1 MNDHRGVPPMD
12 WTAEIRAAFAAQQHA
27 PDDDV
32 VEELTQH
39 ATAAYEAARADGA
52 DPDSAARAVRALLA
66 SWCGDASSFRRRPR
80 RPLVVEPPGE
90 SSSPFAGLA
99 HDARYA
105 VRLLMRQPG
114 FALVVIL
121 TMALG
126 IGATTT
132 LFSVAYGV
140 LLKPLPW
147 AGADRLVRVSESR
160 QGSTRR
166 MTGILTN
173 ATYLAWLE
181 APSTIDELAGWST
194 QTVTLTGSG
203 DAERLHIAA
212 ATPSL
217 FPLLR
222 VQPLL
227 GTAFR
232 SGDDRNPVAIVS
244 YGLWQQ
250 RFGGSADILG
260 RSIQLDQQPYTIV
273 AVMPRDFVFP
283 DRDTRAWIPFHVPPV
298 IGDTPGS
305 VQIAIFGAMA
315 RLRPGATA
323 AQASAE
329 ATARARGGPSPGLAA
344 VAMFGSAA
352 PADVSV
358 VPALDALTADV
369 RPALSVF
376 FVAVALLLIT
386 ATANVASLH
395 LARATVRR
403 REIAIRSALGAG
415 GARLARQLL
424 VESLVLGLAGGVIG
438 LALAGALHR
447 ALPSVLPADFPRL
460 DDVVI
465 DVRVMAFALGL
476 SLLTSVAFGL
486 WPALQVRRLNLV
498 QGLTEDGL
506 APVGG
511 GSRSGTARARA
522 LIMGGQIAIA
532 CVLLLG
538 AALLGR
544 SFISL
549 MRADRGYDPAN
560 VLTARLLTP
569 SSSYTPQRRAA
580 LLTTVLDRLH
590 AIPGVRQAAFS
601 SVVPLMAGDASMGF
615 RMPSHKPPV
624 GVLVQVQAGQ
634 RLVSDGYFTAIGM
647 RIVQGRA
654 FAPADTSSSVPL
666 IIVNREFA
674 RRYLTDAPIGEKVA
688 PAGADA
694 KDAWEVVGV
703 ADDVRQPNVSQG
715 AQPEMFVCYRQ
726 LAGGVADGSS
736 NLVIRTAGDPIGFV
750 PTLKALV
757 RGQDPSLVLESIMT
771 MDDRIMTTLA
781 KPRLYAL
788 LLGGFAV
795 FALAIAGVGLFGVLS
810 YSVAQRSREIGVR
823 TALGAQT
830 ADIVVLVLR
839 QAAAMTLGGLAVG
852 LWASFALVT
861 YLSKFLY
868 GVTVHDWVSFVLVP
882 LVLAM
887 VAGIACVVPAR
898 RAARVDPRQVL
909 RAG

>member
-1 MNDHRGVPPMD
+1 MD
-12 WTAEIRAAFAAQQHA
+12 WKTEIGAKFAAQGHV
-27 PDDDV
+27 PDADV
-32 VEELTQH
+32 LEELSQH
-39 ATAAYEAARADGA
+39 ATAAYQAARAEGA
-52 DPDSAARAVRALLA
+52 DPDTANRAVQTLVA
-66 SWCGDASSFRRRPR
+66 SWCGDASSLRRRPR
-80 RPLVVEPPGE
+80 RPPVVEPPGE
-90 SSSPFAGLA
+90 PSSPFAGIA

-147 AGADRLVRVSESR
+147 PDADRLVRVSESR

-166 MTGILTN
+166 MTNVLTN
-173 ATYLAWLE
+173 ATYLAWRE

-194 QTVTLTGSG
+194 QTVTLAGSG

-222 VQPLL
+222 AQPLL

-283 DRDTRAWIPFHVPPV
+283 DRDTRAWIPFHVPSV
-298 IGDTPGS
+298 VGDTPGS

-352 PADVSV
+352 PPDVSV

-386 ATANVASLH
+386 ATANVASLQ

-424 VESLVLGLAGGVIG
+424 VESVVLGLAGGVIG
-438 LALAGALHR
+438 LVLAGALHR

-460 DDVVI
+460 DDVAI
-465 DVRVMAFALGL
+465 DGRVMAFALGL
-476 SLLTSVAFGL
+476 SLVTSVAFGL
-486 WPALQVRRLNLV
+486 WPALQVRRLDLV

-506 APVGG
+506 APSGG
-511 GSRSGTARARA
+511 GGRSPTARVRA
-522 LIMGGQIAIA
+522 LIMAGQIAIA

-538 AALLGR
+538 AGLLGR

-560 VLTARLLTP
+560 VLTARLLAP

-580 LLTTVLDRLH
+580 LLTTMLDRLR

-601 SVVPLMAGDASMGF
+601 SVVPLMPGETFVGF
-615 RMPSHKPPV
+615 RMPSHRPPA
-624 GVLVQVQAGQ
+624 GALVQVQAGE
-634 RLVSDGYFTAIGM
+634 RIVSDGYFSAMG
-647 RIVQGRA
+647 RRLVQGRA
-654 FAPADTSSSVPL
+654 FAPADTTSSVPAM
-666 IIVNREFA
+666 IVNRAFA
-674 RRYLTDAPIGEKVA
+674 RRYLTDAPLGEKI
-688 PAGADA
+688 PRGLIDD
-694 KDAWEVVGV
+694 KTEWEVVGV
-703 ADDVRQPNVSQG
+703 VDDVQQPNVSNPV
-715 AQPEMFVCYRQ
+715 QPEMFVCYRQ
-726 LAGGVADGSS
+726 LPGGVAESS
-736 NLVIRTAGDPIGFV
+736 PNLVIRTAGDPIALV

-757 RGQDPSLVLESIMT
+757 RGQDSSLVLESIMT

-795 FALAIAGVGLFGVLS
+795 FALVIAGVGLFGVLS

-830 ADIVVLVLR
+830 ADIVALVLR
-839 QAAAMTLGGLAVG
+839 QAAAMTAGGLAVG
-852 LWASFALVT
+852 LWTSFVLVK
-861 YLSKFLY
+861 YLSTFLY
-868 GVTVHDWVSFVLVP
+868 GVTVHDWVSFVAVP
-882 LVLAM
+882 AILA
-887 VAGIACVVPAR
+887 VVTAIACVVPAR
-898 RAARVDPRQVL
+898 RAARVDPLKVL
-909 RAG
+909 RAN